1 MVGIIGNRKWT
12 KGGYLCL
19 SLVEVEI
26 GSNDEDKE
34 VEVSDI
40 PIINVH
46 IDGKV
51 YFESLDFDKRILKDI
66 DIDIDYD
73 CLTNI
78 VIIIK
83 TFQKY

>member
-1 MVGIIGNRKWT
+1 MVSLEIENGVR
-12 KGGYLCL
+12 GGYLCL

-51 YFESLDFDKRILKDI
+51 YFESLYLN
-66 DIDIDYD
+66 
-73 CLTNI
+73 T
-78 VIIIK
+78 
-83 TFQKY
+83 